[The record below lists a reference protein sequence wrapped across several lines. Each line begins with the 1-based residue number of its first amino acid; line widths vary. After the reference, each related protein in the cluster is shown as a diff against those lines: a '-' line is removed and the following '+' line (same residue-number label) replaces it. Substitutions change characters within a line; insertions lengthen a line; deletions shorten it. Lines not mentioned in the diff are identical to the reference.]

1 MSKSSTSTTSK
12 KSSNLSSQSISFQS
26 DENEARAE
34 GEEVLR
40 ILESELGS
48 SSSVMESFATTVK
61 KQGTIL
67 KANAKEVID
76 MMHKNN
82 NIICVDART
91 PKEYQEGHIPGA
103 QNLPI
108 FSNEERITVG
118 TIFKQTGRSQ
128 AMTAGMD
135 VVRPKF
141 DSLLQLAQEL
151 VSKNNT
157 TTTTTTTCSNKIIV
171 HCWRGGMR
179 SHALAYLLQT
189 RGNFEQVIVLEGGYK
204 AFRKWARLVFCY
216 IPINASYNFNITDL
230 HQHGKRK
237 TRDTNKN
244 NKKNKK
250 PTKINKKKQAKLEK
264 LSEKDLEKRK
274 IAIEKG
280 IEKRRLAIERKEQL
294 IQTQNKVENDMKI
307 AQYKKEE
314 MEWNEMYTVGPPIII
329 VGGSSGSGKTR
340 VLLAM
345 KKHLNCQVID
355 LEGVANHNGSAF
367 GFVGHTEQPTNQQ
380 YSNMLAVEWY
390 LLDPSKPVYIED
402 EGSHIGS
409 VNLPSGLYRLMRT
422 TSVVVRLMVS
432 IQSDAGVM

>member
-1 MSKSSTSTTSK
+1 
-12 KSSNLSSQSISFQS
+12 
-26 DENEARAE
+26 
-34 GEEVLR
+34 
-40 ILESELGS
+40 
-48 SSSVMESFATTVK
+48 
-61 KQGTIL
+61 
-67 KANAKEVID
+67 
-76 MMHKNN
+76 
-82 NIICVDART
+82 
-91 PKEYQEGHIPGA
+91 
-103 QNLPI
+103 
-108 FSNEERITVG
+108 
-118 TIFKQTGRSQ
+118 
-128 AMTAGMD
+128 
-135 VVRPKF
+135 
-141 DSLLQLAQEL
+141 
-151 VSKNNT
+151 
-157 TTTTTTTCSNKIIV
+157 
-171 HCWRGGMR
+171 
-179 SHALAYLLQT
+179 
-189 RGNFEQVIVLEGGYK
+189 
-204 AFRKWARLVFCY
+204 Y

-409 VNLPSGLYRLMRT
+409 VNLPS
-422 TSVVVRLMVS
+422 
-432 IQSDAGVM
+432 